1 MTSITSGFAVD
12 ENSVEDVLHASLV
25 VMSLSVVG
33 EDASI
38 LISCGSVTI
47 SAAVEVDGELVE
59 EDSKI
64 SGASVVT
71 MSMTSSVVDDER
83 TSFDVVVESIEL
95 TGSVNDLTDEV
106 IEGRA
111 VVKSSN

>member
-1 MTSITSGFAVD
+1 
-12 ENSVEDVLHASLV
+12 
-25 VMSLSVVG
+25 MSLSVVE

-38 LISCGSVTI
+38 LMSDGSVTI
-47 SAAVEVDGELVE
+47 SPVVEVDGDLVE
-59 EDSKI
+59 DINSTT

-83 TSFDVVVESIEL
+83 TSLDVVVESIEL
-95 TGSVNDLTDEV
+95 TGSVNVLTDEV